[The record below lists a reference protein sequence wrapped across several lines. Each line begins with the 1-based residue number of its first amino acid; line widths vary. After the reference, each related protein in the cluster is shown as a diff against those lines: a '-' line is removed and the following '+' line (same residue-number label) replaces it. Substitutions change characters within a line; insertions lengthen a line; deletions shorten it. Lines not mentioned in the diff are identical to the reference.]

1 MSMYLEMFKEK
12 AQLKGLRILV
22 LEREPDHQD
31 LLSLIL
37 EVEGASVI
45 SVATV
50 KEAKEVLSNQP
61 IDVLFASMRTLKK
74 EPQLTLKNHLA
85 ANQEILAIAVAET
98 QRESYNPSRLREL
111 GYHGYICKPLNP
123 SEVVNSVTI
132 YTGRQK
138 ADEHVRRYNAVLT
151 VR

>member
-12 AQLKGLRILV
+12 AQLNGLRILV
-22 LEREPDHQD
+22 LEKEPDHQE
-31 LLSLIL
+31 LLAFIL
-37 EVEGASVI
+37 EVEGATVI

-50 KEAKEVLSNQP
+50 REAKEVLSNQP
-61 IDVLFASMRTLKK
+61 IDVVFASLRTLKK
-74 EPQLTLKNHLA
+74 EPHLILKTQLA
-85 ANQEILAIAVAET
+85 ANKQVLAIAIAET
-98 QRESYNPSRLREL
+98 KRESYNPLRLREL
-111 GYHGYICKPLNP
+111 GYHAYICKPLNP

-151 VR
+151 AG